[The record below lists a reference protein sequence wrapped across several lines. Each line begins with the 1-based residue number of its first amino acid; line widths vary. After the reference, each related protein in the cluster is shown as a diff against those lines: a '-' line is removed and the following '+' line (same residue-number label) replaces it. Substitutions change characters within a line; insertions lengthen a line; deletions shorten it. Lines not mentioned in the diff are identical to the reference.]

1 MAGLWR
7 GKKKQKN
14 ETKLNAPALADR
26 LGDVI
31 PRELDEVERRLKELF
46 HNCSDVVFR
55 DIVSPQR
62 SRAFLLYVDG
72 MVETNWIQDHALYPL
87 LFDESSPALDTAE
100 DNTVS
105 VAQITKESNFSKAV
119 QGVLIGAAALFVEGR
134 DQAILLNVRSGF
146 RRNVSEPETE
156 AAIRGPRE
164 GFTENL
170 RCNTALVRFKVTT
183 PDLKMERFIIGRRTS
198 TNVVLSYIDGLAD
211 REVIEL
217 VRSRLKAIDIDAVL
231 ESSYI
236 EELIEDERYS
246 PFPTTQNTERPD
258 TVAGGL
264 LEGKFAIFIDGTPM
278 VLLGPVS
285 LWSFLQASED
295 YYQNYLAS
303 SMIRYLRYIFAHIA
317 LYTPALYIAVTTYHQ
332 DMLPTPLMLSI
343 AAAREAIPFP
353 ALIEAL
359 IMEVSFEALREA
371 GIRLP
376 KIVGQAVSILGAL
389 VIGQAAVQAGIVSA
403 PVVIIVSLTGIAS
416 FTIPRFN
423 FAVAIR
429 LLRFPFMVAA
439 ALFGVLGIIIGTML
453 ILIHLCQVRSYGVPY
468 LTGIAP
474 IKPNQLKDLLFRVP
488 WWAMKRRPEASADKV
503 GGRRLNLDKP
513 ETGGTE

>member
-1 MAGLWR
+1 
-7 GKKKQKN
+7 
-14 ETKLNAPALADR
+14 
-26 LGDVI
+26 
-31 PRELDEVERRLKELF
+31 
-46 HNCSDVVFR
+46 
-55 DIVSPQR
+55 
-62 SRAFLLYVDG
+62 
-72 MVETNWIQDHALYPL
+72 
-87 LFDESSPALDTAE
+87 
-100 DNTVS
+100 
-105 VAQITKESNFSKAV
+105 
-119 QGVLIGAAALFVEGR
+119 
-134 DQAILLNVRSGF
+134 
-146 RRNVSEPETE
+146 
-156 AAIRGPRE
+156 
-164 GFTENL
+164 
-170 RCNTALVRFKVTT
+170 
-183 PDLKMERFIIGRRTS
+183 
-198 TNVVLSYIDGLAD
+198 
-211 REVIEL
+211 
-217 VRSRLKAIDIDAVL
+217 
-231 ESSYI
+231 
-236 EELIEDERYS
+236 
-246 PFPTTQNTERPD
+246 
-258 TVAGGL
+258 
-264 LEGKFAIFIDGTPM
+264 M